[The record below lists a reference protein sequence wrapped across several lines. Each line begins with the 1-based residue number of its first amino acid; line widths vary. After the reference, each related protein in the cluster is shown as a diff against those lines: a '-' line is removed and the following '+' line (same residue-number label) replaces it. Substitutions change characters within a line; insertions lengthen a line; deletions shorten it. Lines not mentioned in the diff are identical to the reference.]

1 MADRKKST
9 LPVPFVARETRVAAH
24 NLRAMSAHLFAL
36 ATIVPRPSP
45 HVQALVYES
54 GSDEALARYPG
65 LDLASTL
72 EATSDSL
79 DELIR
84 YLDETAA
91 RLVDG
96 GTGAKTN
103 P

>member
-9 LPVPFVARETRVAAH
+9 LPIPFVARETQAAAH
-24 NLRAMSAHLFAL
+24 TLRAVSTHLFAL
-36 ATIVPRPSP
+36 ATIVPRPSA
-45 HVQALVYES
+45 HIQELVYES

-79 DELIR
+79 DDLIKD
-84 YLDETAA
+84 LEQTAA
-91 RLVDG
+91 RLVD
-96 GTGAKTN
+96 
-103 P
+103 